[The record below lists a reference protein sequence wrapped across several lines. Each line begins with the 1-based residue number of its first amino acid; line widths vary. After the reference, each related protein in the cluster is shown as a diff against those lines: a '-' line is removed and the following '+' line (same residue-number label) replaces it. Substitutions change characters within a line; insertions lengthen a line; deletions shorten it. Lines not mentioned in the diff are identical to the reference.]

1 MAQNNKRLIKLEN
14 LYKDRSR
21 GELGDKFR
29 DTKPTRSRAHN
40 VKGESER
47 RQDKFYWE
55 LKNVNQ
61 LLSISSSEELVL

>member
-1 MAQNNKRLIKLEN
+1 MAQNYKRPGKVEN
-14 LYKDRSR
+14 LYKDRSI
-21 GELGDKFR
+21 GELGDELR
-29 DTKPTRSRAHN
+29 DTKATRSGASN
-40 VKGESER
+40 VKSKSER